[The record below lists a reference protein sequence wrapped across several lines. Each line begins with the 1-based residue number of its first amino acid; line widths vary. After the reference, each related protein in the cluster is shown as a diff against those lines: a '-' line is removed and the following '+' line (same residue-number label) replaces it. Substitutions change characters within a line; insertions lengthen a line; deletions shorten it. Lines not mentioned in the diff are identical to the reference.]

1 MRFCRVFFF
10 TLWGKLILQLL
21 FLLLL
26 RQASFT
32 EKFCTVS
39 WLSSG
44 SCVYLSWRLSLD
56 WFKFFLLL
64 LNRRL
69 FKMFFCLGLLIWC
82 RSIDKLLTFLRLLNL
97 RILVFWLLHW
107 NYFTGL
113 DSFLESSSAVRE
125 AYLRLRWSCKAISLL
140 YNFSLLIGR
149 QSFRLHRFVLGRLL
163 FLDLYSFSGVVH
175 PRFISFLKEILLSDF
190 RVSHLFAND
199 ILLSLWRWSVRT
211 F

>member
-1 MRFCRVFFF
+1 M
-10 TLWGKLILQLL
+10 L
-21 FLLLL
+21 
-26 RQASFT
+26 
-32 EKFCTVS
+32 
-39 WLSSG
+39 
-44 SCVYLSWRLSLD
+44 
-56 WFKFFLLL
+56 
-64 LNRRL
+64 
-69 FKMFFCLGLLIWC
+69 FCLGLIIWC

-97 RILVFWLLHW
+97 RFLVFLLFHW

-125 AYLRLRWSCKAISLL
+125 AYLRLRWSCKAIPLL

-149 QSFRLHRFVLGRLL
+149 QSFRLYRLVLGRLL

-199 ILLSLWRWSVRT
+199 ILLSLWRWLVRT
-211 F
+211 FSYLVTFLICYIFTFKLLNDIFGWRLH